1 MKLLFDENL
10 SPRLPAPV
18 CLPHWLPASLAASL
32 ADCFPGSQHVYEIEL
47 DHSDDRLIWEYAREN
62 GFTNRVKR

>member
-18 CLPHWLPASLAASL
+18 CLPHWLPHWLTVFLVRSTSTK
-32 ADCFPGSQHVYEIEL
+32 S
-47 DHSDDRLIWEYAREN
+47 S
-62 GFTNRVKR
+62 